1 MSRDREFENK
11 VAIVTG
17 AGTGM
22 GAATAILLAERGA
35 KVALVGRRETPLHE
49 VAAAVTKVGSEAIC
63 IPADVSDSDA
73 MQHAVTATVDSFGA
87 LHFAVNNAGISSE
100 HRDLPDLPNDV
111 WDNTIATNL
120 SSIYYG
126 MKAELPAIEASGGGA
141 IVNVSSVYADR
152 GLPFRAAYSAS
163 KHGIRGITRSAAN
176 DWAARGVRINELQPG
191 VIATP
196 MLAAATQQET
206 EATAAIIAAK
216 RLGEPR
222 EIATA
227 VAFLLSDDASYITGA
242 HLAVDG
248 GFLT

>member
-1 MSRDREFENK
+1 MSRDKEFENK
-11 VAIVTG
+11 VAIITG
-17 AGTGM
+17 AGSGM

-35 KVALVGRRETPLHE
+35 KVTLVGRRETPLHE
-49 VAAAVTKVGSEAIC
+49 VAAAVTKAGSEAIS
-63 IPADVSDSDA
+63 IPADVSDADA
-73 MQHAVTATVDSFGA
+73 MQRAVTATVDRFGA
-87 LHFAVNNAGISSE
+87 LHYAVNNAGISSE

-196 MLAAATQQET
+196 MLDAATQQET
-206 EATAAIIAAK
+206 EATAAVIAAK